1 MPIVHSTSQEL
12 CPLFTVRPKN
22 YTHCSEYVQKI
33 MPIYHS
39 TSQELCPLFTVRP
52 KNYTHCSEY
61 VPKIMPIYH
70 STSQE
75 LCQLFRVCPK
85 KYAHCSQYVPR
96 ITPIVHS
103 TSQELCPL
111 FAVRHV
117 LLWWSNSQLY
127 PYTSASIMWKI
138 YNATKVVPFSISQ
151 WTAQGRQLYCFLI
164 SWWRHLME
172 TFSVLLAL
180 CAGDNS
186 PLKGQ
191 WRGALMFPLICAW
204 INGWVNN
211 RDAGDLSCLRAHN
224 DVPVMLKKS
233 THRHFWIL
241 T

>member
-1 MPIVHSTSQEL
+1 MPIVQSMSQEL

-22 YTHCSEYVQKI
+22 YAHYSQCVQRI
-33 MPIYHS
+33 ILIVQSM
-39 TSQELCPLFTVRP
+39 SQKLCPFITVRP
-52 KNYTHCSEY
+52 KNYAHYSQCVPRIILIVQSMSQKLCLFITVRPKNYANCSEY
-61 VPKIMPIYH
+61 VPKNMPIVH
-70 STSQE
+70 ST
-75 LCQLFRVCPK
+75 V
-85 KYAHCSQYVPR
+85 YVPR
-96 ITPIVHS
+96 IAPIVHS

-180 CAGDNS
+180 CAGNNS
-186 PLKGQ
+186 P
-191 WRGALMFPLICAW
+191 
-204 INGWVNN
+204 
-211 RDAGDLSCLRAHN
+211 
-224 DVPVMLKKS
+224 
-233 THRHFWIL
+233 
-241 T
+241 